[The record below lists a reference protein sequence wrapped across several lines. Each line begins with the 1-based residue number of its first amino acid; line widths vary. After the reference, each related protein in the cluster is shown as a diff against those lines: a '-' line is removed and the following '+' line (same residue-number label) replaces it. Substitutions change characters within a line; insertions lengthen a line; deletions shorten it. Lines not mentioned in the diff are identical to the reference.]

1 MAITEQNRRDI
12 FNGLETTLGSDVA
25 NNIMELLPFTP
36 AAHLV
41 TREDMHAN
49 TLALRGDMAELRG
62 ELKGDMAELRAELKG
77 DMAMLRG
84 EMAELR
90 GEVKQD
96 IARLET
102 SMNQRFEGFQGQ
114 LTLLRH
120 HTNKAVVGG
129 MVINALAILTAGIIS

>member
-12 FNGLETTLGSDVA
+12 FNGLETTPGSDVA

-36 AAHLV
+36 AAHLF

-62 ELKGDMAELRAELKG
+62 ELKGDMAELRTELKV
-77 DMAMLRG
+77 

-90 GEVKQD
+90 VEFHTDMSKLRVDMQRLVGAGMAANT
-96 IARLET
+96 IALVT
-102 SMNQRFEGFQGQ
+102 A
-114 LTLLRH
+114 LL
-120 HTNKAVVGG
+120 
-129 MVINALAILTAGIIS
+129 I

>member
-12 FNGLETTLGSDVA
+12 FDGLETTLGSDVA
-25 NNIMELLPFTP
+25 NHIMELLPFTP

-62 ELKGDMAELRAELKG
+62 ELKGDMA
-77 DMAMLRG
+77 MLRG
-84 EMAELR
+84 EVAELR

-102 SMNQRFEGFQGQ
+102 SMNHRFEAFQGQ
-114 LTLLRH
+114 LTLLKN